1 MWNITKK
8 NSIYTQI
15 KHRIQ
20 NLKKI
25 SVLKQKLQIRYIEL
39 SFGIYE
45 QLIDLDKS
53 NISEKEKY
61 LSSRAFLVM
70 QFINLISNYELLNE
84 LPYTLRIK
92 IESGFLNFNGDN
104 FEILRDK
111 SKLKKIL
118 LEKCFIN
125 DYTSSF
131 KIIKFNK
138 SSKSLQNNI
147 TYNKFITEFNSQV
160 DIEMKESVFKYYYEF
175 KNIKTEDFYNHLR
188 AYSLK

>member
-1 MWNITKK
+1 M
-8 NSIYTQI
+8 
-15 KHRIQ
+15 
-20 NLKKI
+20 
-25 SVLKQKLQIRYIEL
+25 
-39 SFGIYE
+39 
-45 QLIDLDKS
+45 DKS